1 MPTNEKI
8 EVSEI
13 LSQLLESK
21 REAESLMSEFPDRA
35 LNAARVAAEKVCI
48 YFLLYKDLLDR
59 DGKIPDG
66 LEKLRGRV
74 KHHAPAAVD
83 QHIRTLQT
91 YGNRG
96 SHFQLNNE
104 PTSTTMVSICLLALS
119 ELVDWFLSDVF
130 EGEHEATVDYS
141 VKKPLSVRISED
153 KKLEDGEG
161 LALDIIDRLQRRTGE
176 LSICVVDPTVKE
188 LEEYIDQHQYTEDKR
203 REVIQLRA
211 EVLRIFKRQ
220 DRLVEAI
227 ATFVEVYPKL
237 GFGDISTS
245 HFAPF
250 HLEWFLEGLVNYMH
264 MSWINPAGIG
274 YDIYRTGSRGVTMQI
289 PVEAH
294 EAFLESI
301 NVKSVHELQMYGGC
315 SLFDVGREHLFRFAM
330 PGLIMDFLDNPM
342 GPDAFFSLSKWKV
355 GLK

>member
-21 REAESLMSEFPDRA
+21 KEAESLMSEFPDRA

-59 DGKIPDG
+59 DGKIPEG
-66 LEKLRGRV
+66 LDKLRVRV

-96 SHFQLNNE
+96 SHFQVNNE

-130 EGEHEATVDYS
+130 DGEHEAKFDYN
-141 VKKPLSVRISED
+141 VKKPLSVRISAD
-153 KKLEDGEG
+153 KKLENGED
-161 LALDIIDRLQRRTGE
+161 LALGIIECLQRRTE
-176 LSICVVDPTVKE
+176 TLSICVVDPSVKQ
-188 LEEYIDQHQYTEDKR
+188 LEDYIDIHQNTEDKR

-211 EVLRIFKRQ
+211 EVLRLFKRQ
-220 DRLVEAI
+220 DRLVKAMT
-227 ATFVEVYPKL
+227 TFVDVYPKL
-237 GFGDISTS
+237 GFGDIATS

-250 HLEWFLEGLVNYMH
+250 HLEWFLEGLVEYMH

-274 YDIYRTGSRGVTMQI
+274 YDIYRSGSRGVTMQI
-289 PVEAH
+289 PLASH
-294 EAFLESI
+294 EAFLESV
-301 NVKSVHELQMYGGC
+301 NVKSVHELQVYGGC

-330 PGLIMDFLDNPM
+330 PGLIMEFLQNPTD
-342 GPDAFFSLSKWKV
+342 PDAFFSLAKWKV